1 MSNVGYINL
10 FSLFIYFIH
19 NSIVINSKSIK
30 AQKISFQGFYIG
42 MLTIGLWKKL
52 KQKMDKRAI
61 QQALNIGHEKWKH
74 S

>member
-1 MSNVGYINL
+1 MIGANFTREHFFQAVNCLILNTKHTAKLSYL
-10 FSLFIYFIH
+10 F
-19 NSIVINSKSIK
+19 
-30 AQKISFQGFYIG
+30 
-42 MLTIGLWKKL
+42 IGLWKKL